1 MKSNSGK
8 KIILILWCAG
18 IFLLSPPLAA
28 GFAGIRVD
36 VEVIKASRD
45 STEVD
50 PQLKGLVKELAPV
63 LNYSGFSLLKKI
75 EIRLQQEAKEDVIL
89 PSNRVLELS
98 FLGFKDMQAR
108 LLVKI
113 LEKGQET
120 FRTTLLLVNQGNV
133 LIGGPPHQDGV
144 LLLRIGAVFIRS
156 D

>member
-1 MKSNSGK
+1 MKSNSGR
-8 KIILILWCAG
+8 KIIPILWCAG

-28 GFAGIRVD
+28 GSSGIRVD
-36 VEVIKASRD
+36 VEMIKATRK

-50 PQLKGLVKELAPV
+50 PQLKALVKELAPV

-75 EIRLQQEAKEDVIL
+75 EIRLQHDKKEDVIL
-89 PSNRVLELS
+89 PSDRVLELS

-108 LLVKI
+108 LLVRI

-120 FRTTLLLVNQGNV
+120 FRTTLLLVNEGSV
-133 LIGGPPHQDGV
+133 LIGGPPHEDGV
-144 LLLRIGAVFIRS
+144 LLLRIGAVFMRL